1 MEPSISALL
10 TNFDDN
16 KLVAPKALE
25 KRLGC
30 EDQASLQRLQIALD
44 ALERIGILAKERGK
58 YRRIPNDNLV
68 EGKLRCSSK
77 GFCFA
82 IQDEEGAEDIYIRES
97 QLNTAWN
104 GDHVLIKVT
113 KEGRRRRSPEGEVRL
128 ILERANPSII
138 ARVKKTEQ
146 DHRAVPLDD
155 RLLFEVEL
163 QRDEQVP
170 DLDAAVDQLAHI
182 EIVRYP
188 LGQYPPIGRVTQVL
202 GSDAQSAADT
212 DLVSCKYDLP
222 RSFSEVALQAAEKLP
237 PQVRKLDLKKR
248 LDLRSLL
255 TVVKENPATGAQLMD
270 SAFSLEKTAAGHWH
284 LGVHVA
290 DVAYYLPAGS
300 ILDRTA
306 LKRGLSA
313 YLGEKTIPLLPA
325 PVSQKICALLPGQ
338 DRLAISVLLTLTA
351 AGELLEFEIQPTV
364 IQVDHQLTEQQVAAI
379 VERPSPDTSGEQPT
393 SIPVVS
399 DLLLQ
404 MQELATALRQQ
415 RHQRGGFE
423 LTLAEPHFH
432 DYGDEG
438 LLGTLVTITGWSGHT
453 LIQEF
458 IVLAN
463 QAIAAHL
470 QALGIPAVYRV
481 QLVPDLYTVQ
491 ELIKLAHNLDIE
503 LVLSQE
509 ETVQP
514 QDFQHFVRQFTATNA
529 SPVLT
534 EILRST
540 LKPASYSLTT
550 GPHFGLSLPQ
560 AYAHATSP
568 LHRYGDIL
576 NQRAL
581 HALFAQGRD
590 RRTTR
595 AKERVNL
602 RHSSCH
608 GQINWNVL
616 PPEVQRDLEVSPTT
630 VNHLNERER
639 VVQQTQRDLEG
650 LQKAKQMQA
659 RTGEVFRGL
668 ITGIQSYGFF
678 VEIEELLVEGLVHVS
693 SLKDDWYEYR
703 SRQQTLIGRKS
714 RKQYRLG
721 DQVEVQIKSVD
732 YYRQQIDLI
741 VVGGGSEVS
750 EEEAAEE
757 LDLEFE
763 EQDLDELAED

>member
-10 TNFDDN
+10 TNFDDD
-16 KLVAPKALE
+16 KLVAPKVLE
-25 KRLGC
+25 KRLRC

-44 ALERIGILAKERGK
+44 ALEKIGILAKERGK
-58 YRRIPNDNLV
+58 YRRIPNENLV

-82 IQDEEGAEDIYIRES
+82 IQEEEGAEDIYIRES

-113 KEGRRRRSPEGEVRL
+113 KEGRRRRSPEGEVQL

-163 QRDEQVP
+163 PRDEQVP
-170 DLDAAVDQLAHI
+170 DLDAAVDQLVHI

-212 DLVSCKYDLP
+212 DLVCCKYDLP
-222 RSFSEVALQAAEKLP
+222 RSFSEAALQAAEKLP
-237 PQVRKLDLKKR
+237 TQVRKLDLKKR

-255 TVVKENPATGAQLMD
+255 TVVKENSATGTQLMD
-270 SAFSLEKTAAGHWH
+270 SAFSLEKTAAGHWQ
-284 LGVHVA
+284 LGVHIA
-290 DVAYYLPAGS
+290 DIAYYVPADS
-300 ILDRTA
+300 VLDRTA
-306 LKRGLSA
+306 AKRGLSA
-313 YLGEKTIPLLPA
+313 YLGEKTIPLFPEVL
-325 PVSQKICALLPGQ
+325 SQKTCAFLPGQ
-338 DRLAISVLLTLTA
+338 DRLAISVLLTLNN
-351 AGELLEFEIQPTV
+351 AGELVEFEIQPTV
-364 IQVDHQLTEQQVAAI
+364 IQVDHQFSEQQVKAVLQRHSAN
-379 VERPSPDTSGEQPT
+379 EQGEQP
-393 SIPVVS
+393 SPIL
-399 DLLLQ
+399 DLLEQ
-404 MQELATALRQQ
+404 MQELASALQQQ

-423 LTLAEPHFH
+423 LTLAEPRFH
-432 DYGDEG
+432 GYGDEG
-438 LLGTLVTITGWSGHT
+438 LLGTLATIPELPGSA
-453 LIQEF
+453 LNQEF
-458 IVLAN
+458 MVLAN
-463 QAIAAHL
+463 QTIATHL
-470 QALGIPAVYRV
+470 QALGIPVVHRV
-481 QLVPDLYTVQ
+481 QPVPDLYNVQ
-491 ELIKLAHNLDIE
+491 ELIKLAHNLGIE
-503 LVLSQE
+503 LALAQE

-514 QDFQHFVRQFTATNA
+514 QDFQHFVRQFAVVNV

-534 EILRST
+534 EILRSA

-560 AYAHATSP
+560 AYTHATAP
-568 LHRYGDIL
+568 LNRYADIL

-581 HALFAQGRD
+581 HALFTQGRD

-595 AKERVNL
+595 AKERVKL

-616 PPEVQRDLEVSPTT
+616 PPDVQRELEISPATI
-630 VNHLNERER
+630 NHLNERER
-639 VVQQTQRDLEG
+639 IVQQTQQDLEG

-659 RTGEVFRGL
+659 RTGEIFRGL

-714 RKQYRLG
+714 RRQYRLG

-741 VVGGGSEVS
+741 VVGGGSEMS
-750 EEEAAEE
+750 EEDEADEGPE
-757 LDLEFE
+757 LEFAE
-763 EQDLDELAED
+763 QDQDLDPLDED